1 MLLGILLMILQ
12 WAASLLTALLLV
24 RTVMRFQRISF
35 VSPLGQFILA
45 TTNWAV
51 VPLQRMLPGVGK
63 LDLCSLIPAWLIQVL
78 LAAIVTWAGSPLRVD
93 PAWFTVA
100 ILLGGTIGLA
110 KAAILMLTWV
120 VILMAILSFVN
131 PYSPFYGPLSAFTRP
146 FLRPF
151 QRVVPPIG
159 GFDLS
164 PLFLLLVLQIISF
177 CLDFVHL

>member
-1 MLLGILLMILQ
+1 MLLGIFIMILQ
-12 WAASLLTALLLV
+12 WAASLMTALLLI

-51 VPLQRMLPGVGK
+51 VPLQRVLPGVGK

-78 LAAIVTWAGSPLRVD
+78 LAAIVTWLSMPMRFD
-93 PAWFTVA
+93 PAWFVLAVA
-100 ILLGGTIGLA
+100 ISGTVGLA

-120 VILMAILSFVN
+120 VIMMAILSFVN
-131 PYSPFYGPLSAFTRP
+131 PMSPFYGPLSAFTRP

-151 QRVVPPIG
+151 QRFIPPVG

>member
-1 MLLGILLMILQ
+1 
-12 WAASLLTALLLV
+12 V

-93 PAWFTVA
+93 PARHRVQRFGFQA
-100 ILLGGTIGLA
+100 AGPPLGILPPADQPGL
-110 KAAILMLTWV
+110 
-120 VILMAILSFVN
+120 
-131 PYSPFYGPLSAFTRP
+131 
-146 FLRPF
+146 
-151 QRVVPPIG
+151 
-159 GFDLS
+159 
-164 PLFLLLVLQIISF
+164 LQ
-177 CLDFVHL
+177 HLQMFGDSG